1 VVVASDNAP
10 MTQESTYQQK
20 RGKSDNPNRTDTING
35 MTGCHRVARKLAFPF
50 CFANGI
56 RGKREIIKTD
66 YQTKRIRGD
75 QVEETCNPPGDNSE
89 LAM

>member
-1 VVVASDNAP
+1 MAK
-10 MTQESTYQQK
+10 ESTCQQK
-20 RGKSDNPNRTDTING
+20 RGKSDNPNRTDAING
-35 MTGCHRVARKLAFPF
+35 MTGCHRVSRKLAFSF